1 MVVRRDDGSLGRNGA
16 VVTYPV
22 DRGQQGTG
30 ERVQVGAADGFR
42 RSGVIVW
49 PLAGRDA
56 RIRGDLPETDLI
68 RIAESTT
75 VAGGRPAVAP
85 PPRFR
90 VVDRSPS
97 RLSLVHETRY
107 HSGDLG
113 FTYTGLTA
121 GGGFEDALYTVG
133 VTPVGSVHGSPA
145 VASTVQGGNG
155 TVAWEPAPGLVA
167 YVGWSSEPIS
177 ERTTAAAVRLAE
189 AARILTPQ
197 QWLALSPQVV
207 TQPNDIAS
215 P

>member
-1 MVVRRDDGSLGRNGA
+1 M
-16 VVTYPV
+16 T
-22 DRGQQGTG
+22 
-30 ERVQVGAADGFR
+30 
-42 RSGVIVW
+42 IV
-49 PLAGRDA
+49 
-56 RIRGDLPETDLI
+56 
-68 RIAESTT
+68 AE
-75 VAGGRPAVAP
+75 GRPDVTP

-113 FTYTGLTA
+113 FTYTGLTS

-133 VTPVGSVHGSPA
+133 VTPVGSVHGSSA

-167 YVGWSSEPIS
+167 YVGWSSTPIS
-177 ERTTAAAVRLAE
+177 ERTTAVAVRLAE
-189 AARILTPQ
+189 EAHILTPQ
-197 QWLALSPQVV
+197 QWLALSPQVEE
-207 TQPNDIAS
+207 QPNDVAG